1 MNDRICLSSGRFD
14 LTEKKGHK
22 RLKTVLIVL
31 EILGLIAFIATI
43 PVFNSG
49 NMAGLAFF
57 SLCLL
62 ITLFWNKLEGFRKS
76 RVGKAVFTAAGTF
89 LVLGLCYAAFLSFQM
104 VRACLARTEKPN
116 MVVVLGCQLWG
127 EEPSPMLKKRLD
139 AAYDLLIRYP
149 DIPVVVTGG
158 QGDDEVI
165 SEGEGM
171 KKYLLRRGISEDRII
186 VEDKSTST
194 YENIRNAFEITD
206 KMGLSRD
213 ITIATS
219 EYHVYRA
226 SLMAKQQGA
235 GEVTSAPSMT
245 DLNLVPAYWVREW
258 LGISHF
264 WVFGK

>member
-1 MNDRICLSSGRFD
+1 MADTAKHKNARII
-14 LTEKKGHK
+14 
-22 RLKTVLIVL
+22 LIVI
-31 EILGLIAFIATI
+31 EILAVLLFLFGSV

-49 NMAGLAFF
+49 NIAGAAVTG
-57 SLCLL
+57 SILL
-62 ITLFWNKLEGFRKS
+62 ITLFWYKTAKFRHS
-76 RVGKAVFTAAGTF
+76 RAGKAVTAAVAAF
-89 LVLGLCYAAFLSFQM
+89 YILGFGFAGFLSFNM
-104 VRACLARTEKPN
+104 VRACLNRPEKPN

-127 EEPSPMLKKRLD
+127 EDPSPMLKKRLD
-139 AAYDLLIRYP
+139 KAYELLVRYP

-158 QGDDEVI
+158 QGDDEII

-171 KKYLLRRGISEDRII
+171 KRYLVKRGISEDRII

-194 YENIRNAFEITD
+194 YENIRNAFDITD

-226 SLMAKQQGA
+226 SLMAKAQGA
-235 GEVTSAPSMT
+235 GEVTSAPSFT
-245 DLNLVPAYWVREW
+245 DINLLPAYWVREW

-264 WVFGK
+264 HVFGT

>member
-1 MNDRICLSSGRFD
+1 MENSAKQ
-14 LTEKKGHK
+14 KKT
-22 RLKTVLIVL
+22 RVILIVI
-31 EILGLIAFIATI
+31 EILAVLAFLFGSI

-49 NMAGLAFF
+49 NMAGAAVTG
-57 SLCLL
+57 SLLL
-62 ITLFWNKLEGFRKS
+62 ITIFWQKTKGFR
-76 RVGKAVFTAAGTF
+76 RTGFGKTVTIAVTAFYILGFGFAGFLTF
-89 LVLGLCYAAFLSFQM
+89 NM
-104 VRACLARTEKPN
+104 VKACINRPVKPN

-139 AAYDLLIRYP
+139 KAYELLIQYP

-158 QGDDEVI
+158 QGDDEII

-171 KKYLLRRGISEDRII
+171 KRYLVRRGISEDRII

-206 KMGLSRD
+206 AMGLSRD

-226 SLMAKQQGA
+226 SLMAKAQGA
-235 GEVTSAPSMT
+235 GEVTSIPSHT
-245 DLNLVPAYWVREW
+245 DLNLLPVYWVREW

-264 WVFGK
+264 HVFGT

>member
-1 MNDRICLSSGRFD
+1 MP
-14 LTEKKGHK
+14 KKTHK
-22 RLKTVLIVL
+22 ISRVILIVV
-31 EILGLIAFIATI
+31 EILGILVSFCTF

-49 NMAGLAFF
+49 NIAIFTFF
-57 SLCLL
+57 AVCLL
-62 ITLFWNKLEGFRKS
+62 ITLSRNKFGSFWKS
-76 RVGKAVFTAAGTF
+76 RAGKVIITF
-89 LVLGLCYAAFLSFQM
+89 INTFIAIGLCYASILSVNM
-104 VRACLARTEKPN
+104 IRACLAESEKPN

-139 AAYDLLIRYP
+139 VACELLNKYP

-171 KKYLLRRGISEDRII
+171 KRFLVRRGISEDRII

-206 KMGLSRD
+206 AMGLSRD

-219 EYHVYRA
+219 EYHMYRA

-235 GEVTSAPSMT
+235 GNVTSAPSRT
-245 DLNLVPAYWVREW
+245 DLNLVPVYWVREW

-264 WVFGK
+264 LVFGS

>member
-1 MNDRICLSSGRFD
+1 MIESVCQQGDLILSAKGNH
-14 LTEKKGHK
+14 KK
-22 RLKTVLIVL
+22 LKTALIVI
-31 EILGLIAFIATI
+31 EIMGMLAFLCTF

-49 NMAGLAFF
+49 NIAGL
-57 SLCLL
+57 CVMTVLL
-62 ITLFWNKLEGFRKS
+62 LMTVFWDKMKGFRETKS
-76 RVGKAVFTAAGTF
+76 GKAITAAVFIF
-89 LVLGLCYAAFLSFQM
+89 LILGFAFAGFLSVNM
-104 VRACLARTEKPN
+104 VRACLAKPEKPN

-139 AAYDLLIRYP
+139 KAYDLLVKYP
-149 DIPVVVTGG
+149 DVPVVVTGG

-171 KKYLLRRGISEDRII
+171 KRYLMKRGIAEDRII

-194 YENIRNAFEITD
+194 FENIRNAFEITD
-206 KMGLSRD
+206 RMGLSRD

-235 GEVTSAPSMT
+235 GEVTSAPSFT
-245 DLNLVPAYWVREW
+245 DINLLPVYWVREW

-264 WVFGK
+264 FVFGY

>member
-1 MNDRICLSSGRFD
+1 M
-14 LTEKKGHK
+14 KKNANRK
-22 RLKTVLIVL
+22 VVRIVL
-31 EILGLIAFIATI
+31 TIIEIIGLLAFLGTL

-49 NMAGLAFF
+49 NIAGLAVMAF
-57 SLCLL
+57 LL
-62 ITLFWNKLEGFRKS
+62 LMTIFWDKTAEFRKS
-76 RVGKAVFTAAGTF
+76 KAGKILTGFVATF
-89 LVLGLCYAAFLSFQM
+89 LVLGFCYAGFLSFNM
-104 VRACLARTEKPN
+104 IRACLAKPEKPN

-139 AAYDLLIRYP
+139 KAYDLLVKYP

-171 KKYLLRRGISEDRII
+171 KRYLMRRGIAEDRII

-206 KMGLSRD
+206 AMGLSRD

-219 EYHVYRA
+219 EYHLYRA
-226 SLMAKQQGA
+226 SLIAKSQGA
-235 GEVTSAPSMT
+235 GEVTSIPSFT
-245 DLNLVPAYWVREW
+245 DFNLVPAYWVREW

-264 WVFGK
+264 FVFGT

>member
-1 MNDRICLSSGRFD
+1 MAEKAKHNKLRI
-14 LTEKKGHK
+14 
-22 RLKTVLIVL
+22 V
-31 EILGLIAFIATI
+31 LIAFEVLGILAFLCTF

-49 NMAGLAFF
+49 NITGLAFF
-57 SLCLL
+57 TVCLL
-62 ITLFWNKLEGFRKS
+62 ITVFWKKLEGFRKS
-76 RVGKAVFTAAGTF
+76 KAGKTVTVLFFTFIAVCICFAGF
-89 LVLGLCYAAFLSFQM
+89 LTFQM
-104 VRACLARTEKPN
+104 IRACINAPAKPN

-139 AAYDLLIRYP
+139 SAYELLIRYP
-149 DIPVVVTGG
+149 DVPVVVTGG

-171 KKYLLRRGISEDRII
+171 KRYLVRRGISEDRII
-186 VEDKSTST
+186 VEDQSTST
-194 YENIRNAFEITD
+194 FENIRNAFEITD

-226 SLMAKQQGA
+226 SLMAKKQGA
-235 GEVTSAPSMT
+235 GEVTSAPSFT
-245 DLNLVPAYWVREW
+245 DINLLPVYWVREW

-264 WVFGK
+264 WVFGS

>member
-1 MNDRICLSSGRFD
+1 MADTAKHKKARII
-14 LTEKKGHK
+14 
-22 RLKTVLIVL
+22 LIVI
-31 EILGLIAFIATI
+31 EILAVLLFLFGSV

-49 NMAGLAFF
+49 NIAGAAVTG
-57 SLCLL
+57 SILL
-62 ITLFWNKLEGFRKS
+62 ITLFWYKTAKFRRS
-76 RVGKAVFTAAGTF
+76 RVGKAVTAAVTAF
-89 LVLGLCYAAFLSFQM
+89 YILGFGFAGFLSFNM
-104 VRACLARTEKPN
+104 VRACLNRPEKPN

-127 EEPSPMLKKRLD
+127 EDPSPMLKKRLD
-139 AAYDLLIRYP
+139 KAYELLVRYP

-158 QGDDEVI
+158 QGDDEII

-171 KKYLLRRGISEDRII
+171 KRYLVKRGISEDRII

-194 YENIRNAFEITD
+194 YENIRNAFDITD

-226 SLMAKQQGA
+226 SLMAKAQGA
-235 GEVTSAPSMT
+235 GEVTSVPSFT
-245 DLNLVPAYWVREW
+245 DINLLPAYWVREW

-264 WVFGK
+264 HVFGT

>member
-1 MNDRICLSSGRFD
+1 MEQKR
-14 LTEKKGHK
+14 THK
-22 RLKTVLIVL
+22 RSKVVLIVI
-31 EILGLIAFIATI
+31 EILGIIVSFCTL

-49 NMAGLAFF
+49 NIATFSFF
-57 SLCLL
+57 AVCLL
-62 ITLFWNKLEGFRKS
+62 ITLSFDKLRPFWKNRA
-76 RVGKAVFTAAGTF
+76 GKVIMAFINTFIAV
-89 LVLGLCYAAFLSFQM
+89 GLCYACVLSLNM
-104 VRACLARTEKPN
+104 VRACLDKPEKPN

-139 AAYDLLIRYP
+139 AAYELLIEYP

-171 KKYLLRRGISEDRII
+171 KRYLVSRGISEDRII
-186 VEDKSTST
+186 VEDQSTST
-194 YENIRNAFEITD
+194 YENIKNAFEITD
-206 KMGLSRD
+206 AMGLSRD

-219 EYHVYRA
+219 EFHMYRA

-235 GEVTSAPSMT
+235 GNVTSVPSGT
-245 DLNLVPAYWVREW
+245 DLNLLPVYWVREW

-264 WVFGK
+264 WVFGS

>member
-1 MNDRICLSSGRFD
+1 MAHTAKHKKARI
-14 LTEKKGHK
+14 
-22 RLKTVLIVL
+22 VLIVF
-31 EILGLIAFIATI
+31 EILAVLLFLFGSV

-49 NMAGLAFF
+49 NIAGTAVTG
-57 SLCLL
+57 SILL
-62 ITLFWNKLEGFRKS
+62 ITLFWYKTAEFRHS
-76 RVGKAVFTAAGTF
+76 RAGKAVTAIVASF
-89 LVLGLCYAAFLSFQM
+89 YVLGFCFAGYLSFNM
-104 VRACLARTEKPN
+104 VSACLNRPEKPN

-127 EEPSPMLKKRLD
+127 EDPSPMLKKRLD
-139 AAYDLLIRYP
+139 KAYELLARYP

-158 QGDDEVI
+158 QGDDEII

-171 KKYLLRRGISEDRII
+171 KRYLVKRGISEDRII

-194 YENIRNAFEITD
+194 YENIRNAFDITD

-226 SLMAKQQGA
+226 SLMAKAQGA
-235 GEVTSAPSMT
+235 GEVTSAPSFT
-245 DLNLVPAYWVREW
+245 DINLLPAYWVREW

-264 WVFGK
+264 HVFGS

>member
-1 MNDRICLSSGRFD
+1 MADTAKHKKARII
-14 LTEKKGHK
+14 
-22 RLKTVLIVL
+22 LIVI
-31 EILGLIAFIATI
+31 EILAVLLFLFGSV

-49 NMAGLAFF
+49 NIAGAAVTG
-57 SLCLL
+57 SILL
-62 ITLFWNKLEGFRKS
+62 ITLFWYKTAKFRRS
-76 RVGKAVFTAAGTF
+76 RAGKAVTAAVAAF
-89 LVLGLCYAAFLSFQM
+89 YILGFGFAGFLSFNM
-104 VRACLARTEKPN
+104 VRACLNRPEKPN

-127 EEPSPMLKKRLD
+127 EDPSPMLKKRLD
-139 AAYDLLIRYP
+139 KAYELLVRYP

-158 QGDDEVI
+158 QGDDEII

-171 KKYLLRRGISEDRII
+171 KRYLVKRGII

-194 YENIRNAFEITD
+194 YENIRNAFDITD

-226 SLMAKQQGA
+226 SLMAKAQGA
-235 GEVTSAPSMT
+235 GEVTSAPSFT
-245 DLNLVPAYWVREW
+245 DINLLPAYWVREW

-264 WVFGK
+264 HVFGT

>member
-1 MNDRICLSSGRFD
+1 MADTAKHKKARII
-14 LTEKKGHK
+14 
-22 RLKTVLIVL
+22 LIVI
-31 EILGLIAFIATI
+31 EILAVLLFLFGSV

-49 NMAGLAFF
+49 NIAGAAVTG
-57 SLCLL
+57 SILL
-62 ITLFWNKLEGFRKS
+62 ITLFWYKTAKFRRS
-76 RVGKAVFTAAGTF
+76 RAGKAVTAAVAAF
-89 LVLGLCYAAFLSFQM
+89 YILGIGFAGFLSFNM
-104 VRACLARTEKPN
+104 VRACLNRPEKPN

-127 EEPSPMLKKRLD
+127 EDPSPMLKKRLD
-139 AAYDLLIRYP
+139 KAYELLVRYP

-158 QGDDEVI
+158 QGDDEII

-171 KKYLLRRGISEDRII
+171 KRYLVKRGISEDRII

-194 YENIRNAFEITD
+194 YENIRNAFDITD

-226 SLMAKQQGA
+226 SLMAKAQGA
-235 GEVTSAPSMT
+235 GEVTSAPSFT
-245 DLNLVPAYWVREW
+245 DINLLPAYWVREW

-264 WVFGK
+264 HVFGT

>member
-1 MNDRICLSSGRFD
+1 MRQGDFVLSDLGKHKILRRI
-14 LTEKKGHK
+14 
-22 RLKTVLIVL
+22 LIVF
-31 EILGLIAFIATI
+31 EIMGMVAFLCTF

-49 NMAGLAFF
+49 NIAGLSVMTF
-57 SLCLL
+57 LL
-62 ITLFWNKLEGFRKS
+62 LMTVFWYKLKGFRES
-76 RVGKAVFTAAGTF
+76 RAGKVVTTAVFVFLILGFGFAG
-89 LVLGLCYAAFLSFQM
+89 FLSFNM
-104 VRACLARTEKPN
+104 ARACFARPQKPN

-127 EEPSPMLKKRLD
+127 EDPSPMLKKRLD
-139 AAYDLLIRYP
+139 KAYDLLVKYP

-171 KKYLLRRGISEDRII
+171 KRYLMKRGISEERII

-219 EYHVYRA
+219 EYHMYRA
-226 SLMAKQQGA
+226 SLMARQQGA
-235 GEVTSAPSMT
+235 GNVTSAPSFT
-245 DLNLVPAYWVREW
+245 DINLIPAYWVREW

-264 WVFGK
+264 LVFGN